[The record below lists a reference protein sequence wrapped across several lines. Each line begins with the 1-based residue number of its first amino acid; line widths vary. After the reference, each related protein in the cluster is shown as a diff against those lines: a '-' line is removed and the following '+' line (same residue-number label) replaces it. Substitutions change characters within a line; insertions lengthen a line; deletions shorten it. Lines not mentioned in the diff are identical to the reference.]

1 MQGVAHGALPRAGRP
16 GGEGVKFRG
25 NITIIHN
32 KAPPGGEHH
41 ARPGEHLQQPLVVE
55 SRGEV
60 RSRRAAAG
68 AEELADLVVGGL
80 VLGP

>member
-1 MQGVAHGALPRAGRP
+1 MERCHEPADLV
-16 GGEGVKFRG
+16 VKVSNFAV
-25 NITIIHN
+25 IFTIIHN

-80 VLGP
+80 VLGQ

>member
-1 MQGVAHGALPRAGRP
+1 MLGVPVYCVPLNFIAML
-16 GGEGVKFRG
+16 
-25 NITIIHN
+25 
-32 KAPPGGEHH
+32 PGGEHH